1 MQTHKLSVSRNGARQ
16 RGITLI
22 ELMIVVTVL
31 GALMVISIPAYRGYT
46 ARAHR
51 TEALSTLA
59 ELSTQQERYLITNN
73 TYADDAEAL
82 GFTGS
87 CTENCVYLISFDGT
101 PDSQSY
107 TARLEPNPVGGTNG
121 VNQMSDEQCSWF
133 TIDARGRR
141 EAENDSCL
149 GGR

>member
-1 MQTHKLSVSRNGARQ
+1 MQTHKLSVSKNGALQ

-31 GALMVISIPAYRGYT
+31 GALTVMSIPAYRGY
-46 ARAHR
+46 AERAHR
-51 TEALSTLA
+51 TEALTALA
-59 ELSTQQERYLITNN
+59 KMDARQQSYLNLNN
-73 TYADDAEAL
+73 TFADDAEAL

-107 TARLEPNPVGGTNG
+107 TARLTPNPDGGTNG

-133 TIDARGRR
+133 TIDALGRR